1 MEVLKKLLGKLT
13 GWHYPQEYLCLA
25 REQYTQP
32 LHAYTVHGGRIQCD
46 ITHHHLF
53 VGYCPLILA
62 LPGALAR
69 DAVLDICF
77 FQQPQSPNA
86 NVEARSV
93 VASLQAERVHQQVHN
108 GNEIIYYQGVKSHHR
123 FLSPVQQWIIGLQN
137 ELYNRKVGNVYL
149 HNNLYKQV
157 QVAYALP
164 RTVSLI
170 TVGGAEGY
178 NLFPT
183 DLHGPLGETYY
194 LLSLRSAGK
203 ACAQVLAAGRALLSD
218 VEAASYRDVYR
229 LGKNHMQALKEREA
243 FPFSEE
249 QSLLWKLPLPRAAVR
264 YRELQVLDTWQAGI
278 HTVMLTQVV
287 RQQEVRAQAATLAH
301 VHNSYATWRYKK
313 GLVSNYLLR

>member
-13 GWHYPQEYLCLA
+13 GWHYRQEYLCLA
-25 REQYTQP
+25 REQYAQP
-32 LHAYTVHGGRIQCD
+32 LHAYTVHEGRIRCD
-46 ITHHHLF
+46 ITHQHLF

-62 LPGALAR
+62 LPGSFAP

-86 NVEARSV
+86 NVGTRSV
-93 VASLQAERVHQQVHN
+93 VASLRAERVYQQVHN
-108 GNEIIYYQGVKSHHR
+108 GYKVVFYQGVKSRHR

-137 ELYNRKVGNVYL
+137 GLFNRKAGNVYL
-149 HNNLYKQV
+149 HHNLYKQV

-183 DLHGPLGETYY
+183 DLHGPLGEAYY
-194 LLSLRSAGK
+194 LLSLRSAGR

-218 VEAASYRDVYR
+218 VEAASYRDVYG
-229 LGKNHMQALKEREA
+229 LGKNHMQPLRERSA
-243 FPFSEE
+243 FPFSDH
-249 QSLLWKLPLPRAAVR
+249 QSLLWGLPLPRTAVR
-264 YRELQVLDTWQAGI
+264 YRELQLLNSWPAGI
-278 HTVMLTQVV
+278 HTIMLMQVV
-287 RQQEVRAQAATLAH
+287 GQQVVAEQAATLAH
-301 VHNSYATWRYKK
+301 VHNSYATWRYKT
-313 GLVSNYLLR
+313 GLESNYLLR

>member
-25 REQYTQP
+25 REQYAQP
-32 LHAYTVHGGRIQCD
+32 LHAYTVREGRIHGD
-46 ITHHHLF
+46 ITDLHLF

-69 DAVLDICF
+69 DTLLDICF
-77 FQQPQSPNA
+77 FQQPQSLNA
-86 NVEARSV
+86 NVVRRNV
-93 VASLQAERVHQQVHN
+93 VASLQAERVHRQAHGGTEV
-108 GNEIIYYQGVKSHHR
+108 GYYQGVKSHHR
-123 FLSPVQQWIIGLQN
+123 FLSPAQQWVIGLQN
-137 ELYNRKVGNVYL
+137 GLYNRKAGNVYL
-149 HNNLYKQV
+149 HHELYKQV

-170 TVGGAEGY
+170 TVAGEGGY

-183 DLHGPLGETYY
+183 DLHGPLGQTCY

-218 VEAASYRDVYR
+218 VAAGSYRDVYR
-229 LGKNHMQALKEREA
+229 LGKNHMQPLRERTA
-243 FPFSEE
+243 FPFSDD
-249 QSLLWKLPLPRAAVR
+249 QSLLWSLPLPRAAVR
-264 YRELQVLDTWQAGI
+264 YRELQLVDTWPAGI
-278 HTVMLTQVV
+278 HTIMLTQVV
-287 RQQEVRAQAATLAH
+287 GQQVVAAHASTLAH

-313 GLVSNYLLR
+313 GLESNYLLR